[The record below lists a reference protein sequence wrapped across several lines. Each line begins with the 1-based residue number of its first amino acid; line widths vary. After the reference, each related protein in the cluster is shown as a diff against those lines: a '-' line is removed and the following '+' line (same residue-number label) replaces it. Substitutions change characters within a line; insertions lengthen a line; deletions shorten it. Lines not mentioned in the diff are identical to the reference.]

1 MTVVFDDYLEAL
13 LNANTSA
20 ATELLDDALM
30 RGTSPVSL
38 IRDIIGHGQQEI
50 GESWAR
56 GSLSAGEEHAAS
68 RSHEASRRESDV
80 RDDAASSVPRGG
92 RGRCRATR
100 PIAEQTCPSSPDRQ
114 QPRHLKCPIGPIS
127 RGGTP
132 RSSVAS
138 WQKRTKGPRPCPVAD
153 ADPWVGRAGPRGV
166 VHLGVDRGRLDPVV
180 ERPPG
185 LACVGHRRH
194 RSRGL
199 QIPRARDR
207 LQLQGPAGRTSASGD
222 LDHAD
227 VEQVW
232 AYSLIVTNL
241 DISTPEK
248 ARSVE
253 CWHRH
258 RTDIE

>member
-13 LNANTSA
+13 LSANTSA

-138 WQKRTKGPRPCPVAD
+138 WQKRTKGPRPCPVGRCR
-153 ADPWVGRAGPRGV
+153 PMGRTCRTSRCGPPRCRPRSTGPGGRATSWPRLRWTSTPSKSRSPDPESKGSPTTTRASGPDVRIWRPGPR
-166 VHLGVDRGRLDPVV
+166 
-180 ERPPG
+180 
-185 LACVGHRRH
+185 
-194 RSRGL
+194 
-199 QIPRARDR
+199 
-207 LQLQGPAGRTSASGD
+207 
-222 LDHAD
+222 
-227 VEQVW
+227 
-232 AYSLIVTNL
+232 
-241 DISTPEK
+241 
-248 ARSVE
+248 
-253 CWHRH
+253 
-258 RTDIE
+258 

>member
-1 MTVVFDDYLEAL
+1 MRPPVAR
-13 LNANTSA
+13 
-20 ATELLDDALM
+20 ATYATTPRRRCPAVAGAGVEPP
-30 RGTSPVSL
+30 GP
-38 IRDIIGHGQQEI
+38 
-50 GESWAR
+50 
-56 GSLSAGEEHAAS
+56 SLSRPVLQVPTGSNRDTSSARSGRSAEEEPHD
-68 RSHEASRRESDV
+68 RVWRPGRRERRV
-80 RDDAASSVPRGG
+80 RAPAP
-92 RGRCRATR
+92 
-100 PIAEQTCPSSPDRQ
+100 
-114 QPRHLKCPIGPIS
+114 
-127 RGGTP
+127 
-132 RSSVAS
+132 
-138 WQKRTKGPRPCPVAD
+138 WAD